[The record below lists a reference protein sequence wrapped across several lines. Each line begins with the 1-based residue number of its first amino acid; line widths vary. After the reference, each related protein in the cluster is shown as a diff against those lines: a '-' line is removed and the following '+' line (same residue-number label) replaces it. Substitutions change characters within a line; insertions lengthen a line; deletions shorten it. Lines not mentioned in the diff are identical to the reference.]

1 MFSNRNVAFYGFALL
16 LTALAGCGGSGSSD
30 APGTPGTP
38 SATDQTTVGQITG
51 FGSIYVN
58 GIEFDTVGASYEVDD
73 EVASDDDA
81 LAVGMVVKV
90 EGSVNADGLTGTALK
105 VEYDDD
111 IEGVVEQ
118 LGPGEDTSEKIFLV
132 MGVTVVAD
140 ASGTNFRSDDPSFSF
155 ETIAEKDVVEVSG
168 DYGTDG
174 SLYATYI
181 EEQGADDNEYE
192 AKGTISKLNVN
203 GGFDLTL
210 PNNSTLVVTLA
221 AGAELPS
228 VPIEVG
234 QFVEVEGTIDD
245 PAADPKTLAASK
257 VELEDDDRLDDDDNE
272 VEVKGML
279 NYAMD
284 TGTWSVKGIALEF
297 GGGTEYKPVSLK
309 DMIDD
314 RSATGM
320 TVEVEGNKVGEVLR
334 VEEIELEEDELEF
347 KADVDFKVDDS
358 TPDNSAPDSGT
369 LTLSFGEADGVVS
382 VIVNGD
388 TMFRDDDAVESFNY
402 ASINPGDKVEIDAR
416 WGDDGA
422 IYASNLHLE
431 DGSDYEIEGPVEE
444 VDTDAG
450 TLKVLDVVYNI
461 DPNITVFED
470 GIPVVGDFVE
480 VEDETGDGMADTVEI
495 ED

>member
-1 MFSNRNVAFYGFALL
+1 MYSNRIVASSGIALL
-16 LTALAGCGGSGSSD
+16 LTAIAGCGGSGGSD
-30 APGTPGTP
+30 APAGPDTQ
-38 SATDQTTVGQITG
+38 SATDRTTVGQITG

-73 EVASDDDA
+73 SMASDDDA

-118 LGPGEDTSEKIFLV
+118 LAPGADASTKTFLV

-140 ASGTNFRSDDPSFSF
+140 SSSTNFKSDDPNFSF
-155 ETIAEKDVVEVSG
+155 ETIAEDDVVEVSG

-181 EEQGADDNEYE
+181 EEQGAGDDEYE
-192 AKGTISKLNVN
+192 AKGTVDNWD
-203 GGFDLTL
+203 GTDTFDLVL
-210 PNNSTLVVTLA
+210 RNGSILVVKVA
-221 AGAELPS
+221 AGAEIPS
-228 VPIEVG
+228 VPIEDG

-245 PAADPKTLAASK
+245 PAAAPNTLTAVK

-272 VEVKGML
+272 IEVKGML
-279 NYAMD
+279 NYDMA
-284 TGTWSVKGIALEF
+284 TGAWSVKGIELAF
-297 GGGTEYKPVSLK
+297 GEGTEYEPVSLA
-309 DMIDD
+309 DMIADQ
-314 RSATGM
+314 SATGM
-320 TVEVEGNKVGEVLR
+320 TVEVEGQKAGDVLQ
-334 VEEIELEEDELEF
+334 VEKIELEEDELEF
-347 KADVDFKVDDS
+347 KADVDAKAGD
-358 TPDNSAPDSGT
+358 GT
-369 LTLSFGEADGVVS
+369 LTLSFGAAMGTVP

-402 ASINPGDKVEIDAR
+402 DSISVGDKVEIEAR
-416 WGDDGA
+416 WGDAGE

-431 DGSDYEIEGPVEE
+431 DDLGYEIEGPV
-444 VDTDAG
+444 DAIDDVSLTVLG
-450 TLKVLDVVYNI
+450 VTYSLDVN
-461 DPNITVFED
+461 TFFEN
-470 GIPVVGDFVE
+470 GTPAVGDYVGI
-480 VEDETGDGMADTVEI
+480 EDDNGDGTADTVEI

>member
-1 MFSNRNVAFYGFALL
+1 MYSNRIVASSGIALL
-16 LTALAGCGGSGSSD
+16 IAALVGCGGSGGSD
-30 APGTPGTP
+30 APAAPNTP
-38 SATDQTTVGQITG
+38 SATNQTTVGQITG

-73 EVASDDDA
+73 AMASDDDA

-90 EGSVNADGLTGTALK
+90 EGSVNADGVTGTALK

-111 IEGVVEQ
+111 IEGAVEQ
-118 LGPGEDTSEKIFLV
+118 LGPATDAGTRAFLV

-140 ASGTNFRSDDPSFSF
+140 ENRTNFESDDPNFGF
-155 ETIAEKDVVEVSG
+155 GTIAEGDVVEVSG

-181 EEQGADDNEYE
+181 EEQDADDNEYE
-192 AKGTISKLNVN
+192 AKGVVSAYSPESGSFV
-203 GGFDLTL
+203 LTL
-210 PNNSTLVVTLA
+210 RNGSTLDVRLA
-221 AGAELPS
+221 QGAQIPS
-228 VPIEVG
+228 SGINEG

-245 PAADPKTLAASK
+245 PAADPLTLTAFK
-257 VELEDDDRLDDDDNE
+257 VELEDDDRLDDEDDE
-272 VEVKGML
+272 IEVKGKL
-279 NYAMD
+279 QYD
-284 TGTWSVKGIALEF
+284 TGSGTWFVRDIALEF
-297 GGGTEYKPVSLK
+297 GGDTEYKPVTLEAMLA
-309 DMIDD
+309 DQ
-314 RSATGM
+314 SAADLF
-320 TVEVEGNKVGEVLR
+320 VEVEGAYADDVEVLV

-347 KADVDFKVDDS
+347 KADVEAKVDNS
-358 TPDNSAPDSGT
+358 TGNDGT

-402 ASINPGDKVEIDAR
+402 ASIDPGDKVEIDAR
-416 WGDDGA
+416 WGADGA

-431 DGSDYEIEGPVEE
+431 DGSDYEIEGPVTA
-444 VDTDAG
+444 VTDR
-450 TLKVLDVVYNI
+450 TLQVLDVVYNT
-461 DPNITVFED
+461 DPDFTDFED
-470 GIPVVGDFVE
+470 GIPVVGDYVE